1 VTEQT
6 AGSQA
11 TATTQ
16 ATTTETTATQ
26 TQGSTTQTQGTQ
38 QTTQATQQTGQQG
51 TVVETQS
58 WPANWRQIWAG
69 GDEKEEKRLQR
80 FPSPDGVYK
89 WSREMEKWKSSARL
103 MPELPQNATPEQM
116 AEYRKAMGVPE
127 DPTKY
132 YDGIKKVTIGEED
145 RPIVNKFLERMH
157 GANATTPVVEAALDA
172 YYAIQEEQQ
181 AADID
186 AQKLFRQEQEDILHQ
201 KWGPDFRSNVNAIR
215 NTFASMPESL
225 REGIE
230 SWVDHNGNLLMNN
243 AAFLEWAGGLSL
255 QLNPMSTTV
264 PSGNGDAVKN
274 VEARLAEFKQMRV
287 TNMPAWE
294 KRDDLHAEERRL
306 LEFMSQRGG
315 RAA

>member
-1 VTEQT
+1 VTEQA

-26 TQGSTTQTQGTQ
+26 TQAST
-38 QTTQATQQTGQQG
+38 TQQTGTQQAGQTQQTQQRG
-51 TVVETQS
+51 TTVETQQF
-58 WPANWRQIWAG
+58 PANWREVWAG
-69 GDEKEEKRLQR
+69 GDEKALSRLQR
-80 FPSPDGVYK
+80 FTSPDAVFKSY
-89 WSREMEKWKSSARL
+89 REMEARFSNAKFKT
-103 MPELPQNATPEQM
+103 ELPANATPEQI
-116 AEYRKAMGVPE
+116 AEYRRENGIPE
-127 DPTKY
+127 EPTKY

-157 GANATTPVVEAALDA
+157 AANATTPVVEAALDA

-186 AQKLFRQEQEDILHQ
+186 AQKLYKTEQEDVLRQ
-201 KWGPDFRSNVNAIR
+201 KWGPDFRSNINAIR
-215 NTFASMPESL
+215 NTFASMPEEL

-230 SWVDHNGNLLMNN
+230 SWTDHQGNLLLNN

-264 PSGNGDAVKN
+264 PAGNGDAIKN
-274 VEARLAEFKQMRV
+274 VEARLAEFKAMRQK
-287 TNMPAWE
+287 NIDAWSKNE
-294 KRDDLHAEERRL
+294 AAQAEERKL
-306 LEFMSQRGG
+306 LEWQAQQQR
-315 RAA
+315 RAG